1 MKALVMKDIYVLWRH
16 MKIFV
21 LVLVIMSA
29 TGNGF
34 NNVFI
39 VVWSA
44 MLPYSAMAYDE
55 RSHWDQ
61 MAAVMP
67 YTRRDI
73 VMSKYV
79 LGWLAMTASAVMS
92 MIVQTAASFTG
103 GAGCDLPMLMISL
116 LGGVISIDLI
126 LPMAFRFGVEKG
138 RMVFFICFFAI
149 AIVGGVLAEI
159 ADQLNRIPVPAIA
172 LMPVLAIA
180 TTAVSIPL
188 SMKLYRAE

>member
-1 MKALVMKDIYVLWRH
+1 M
-16 MKIFV
+16 
-21 LVLVIMSA
+21 
-29 TGNGF
+29 GNDF

-61 MAAVMP
+61 MAAMMP

-79 LGWLAMTASAVMS
+79 LGWLAMVAAAVMS
-92 MIVQTAASFTG
+92 VIVQTAASFAG
-103 GAGCDLPMLMISL
+103 GAGCDLAMLIISL

-126 LPMAFRFGVEKG
+126 LPMAFRYGVEKG
-138 RMVFFICFFAI
+138 RMIFFICFFVI
-149 AIVGGVLAEI
+149 AIVGGALAEI
-159 ADQLNRIPVPAIA
+159 ASQLNRIPVPAVA

-180 TTAVSIPL
+180 ATAASIPL
-188 SMKLYRAE
+188 SVKLYRAN